1 MVNSPPTLRS
11 RPARPL
17 GQPYGCLPPTDL
29 NPGRPFAD
37 SFGTGL
43 LGQSLAS
50 YWFFTRFGISAQ
62 ELGLMFLH
70 PTC

>member
-1 MVNSPPTLRS
+1 V
-11 RPARPL
+11 
-17 GQPYGCLPPTDL
+17 
-29 NPGRPFAD
+29 D

-50 YWFFTRFGISAQ
+50 YWFFTHFGISAQ
-62 ELGLMFLH
+62 ELGLMFFH

>member
-1 MVNSPPTLRS
+1 V
-11 RPARPL
+11 
-17 GQPYGCLPPTDL
+17 
-29 NPGRPFAD
+29 D

-62 ELGLMFLH
+62 ELGLMFFASHLLTAISLWVAQTRWPYRSSEHYGLH
-70 PTC
+70 AHPL